1 MRRIMPSTAF
11 TVAVTMVSMT
21 ALTVLAGGFADPRA
35 GGGPDGIKG
44 REVIKIVTT
53 LPGPRHGRVTASGAF
68 RANGYFVRK
77 RATLVFPNGRL
88 AIRRHL
94 LGTTYT
100 PPNLA
105 TCWFKIRQNGTFTVF
120 SATGRYRGLRYGG
133 QFWTN
138 ISGRLKR
145 SGPDQCGSKLVFY
158 RTVTYEIGTIP

>member
-68 RANGYFVRK
+68 RAPGPRHGRVTASGAFRANGYFVRK
-77 RATLVFPNGRL
+77 PATLVFPNGRL
-88 AIRRHL
+88 AIR
-94 LGTTYT
+94 
-100 PPNLA
+100 
-105 TCWFKIRQNGTFTVF
+105 
-120 SATGRYRGLRYGG
+120 
-133 QFWTN
+133 
-138 ISGRLKR
+138 
-145 SGPDQCGSKLVFY
+145 
-158 RTVTYEIGTIP
+158 